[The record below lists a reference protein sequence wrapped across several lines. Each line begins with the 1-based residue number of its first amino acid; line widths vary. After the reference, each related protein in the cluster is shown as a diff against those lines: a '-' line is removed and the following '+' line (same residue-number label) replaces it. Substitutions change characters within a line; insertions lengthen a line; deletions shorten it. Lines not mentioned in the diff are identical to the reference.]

1 LFQWSVFAGE
11 LHNFLGNNT
20 SKECCLGT
28 YGTCWVY
35 CRVQDYFFLNTFNCF
50 STLNLS
56 FLIDCLSKSQN
67 FFVITWTWISAV
79 LWLELMNSSDCE
91 MKLEWPSK
99 ISQVTVLYPATGT
112 SWWIFVTSCQIMEWY
127 WTWYFYIFNDTL
139 SLIRS
144 EFSSIKFDC
153 ERLSTNKSHYLDWLK
168 IVYLSHS
175 FYFSKSNV
183 IVDLVGMALVFMNCH
198 SSFFFV
204 WNKFYNKLLCLLTIT
219 VEDEMLWSEVHESIT
234 SNT

>member
-1 LFQWSVFAGE
+1 
-11 LHNFLGNNT
+11 
-20 SKECCLGT
+20 
-28 YGTCWVY
+28 
-35 CRVQDYFFLNTFNCF
+35 
-50 STLNLS
+50 
-56 FLIDCLSKSQN
+56 
-67 FFVITWTWISAV
+67 
-79 LWLELMNSSDCE
+79 

-99 ISQVTVLYPATGT
+99 ISHVTVLNLTTGT

-144 EFSSIKFDC
+144 EPSSIKFDC
-153 ERLSTNKSHYLDWLK
+153 ERLSTNQPHNLDWLK

-183 IVDLVGMALVFMNCH
+183 IVDLVGMALVFMNCY

-204 WNKFYNKLLCLLTIT
+204 WNKFYYKLLCLLTIT
-219 VEDEMLWSEVHESIT
+219 VEDEMLRSEVHESIT
-234 SNT
+234 CNTQSFWKNESNFICSAKLIHSEEMLNALKILRVTYHIVSQVILQRERIQCSYLNIRI